1 MRRFINMK
9 KKTSQE
15 KKENYAKRFLKEAEV
30 PARFGKTT
38 YIRKEYHQKIQTIV
52 QTIGDG
58 NTSLFSYLDNVI
70 AEHLER
76 HKEEIVE
83 LHNEYRNPLS
93 NI

>member
-1 MRRFINMK
+1 MK
-9 KKTSQE
+9 KKTLQE
-15 KKENYAKRFLKEAEV
+15 RKGDYAKRFLKEAEV

-52 QTIGDG
+52 QTIGG
-58 NTSLFSYLDNVI
+58 GKTSLFSYLDNVI
-70 AEHLER
+70 AEHLEH
-76 HKEEIVE
+76 HKEEIIE